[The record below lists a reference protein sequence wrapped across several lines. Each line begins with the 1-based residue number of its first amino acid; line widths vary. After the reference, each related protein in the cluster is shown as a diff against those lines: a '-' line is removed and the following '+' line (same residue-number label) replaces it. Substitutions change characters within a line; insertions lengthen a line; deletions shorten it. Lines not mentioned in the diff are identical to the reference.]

1 MSTKQRKF
9 DEHDWAYAINE
20 ANSPRFVFMFIFL
33 WYSIA
38 LILILI
44 PLISAECTSFNSLN
58 DVTKEWAIVPEI
70 GIPNYYPA
78 NILLLPSNPPKY
90 EYLVA
95 LTPPSGP

>member
-1 MSTKQRKF
+1 M
-9 DEHDWAYAINE
+9 
-20 ANSPRFVFMFIFL
+20 
-33 WYSIA
+33 A
-38 LILILI
+38 LIFILI

-70 GIPNYYPA
+70 GMPNFYPA

-95 LTPPSGP
+95 LSPPSGP